1 MNVILLEKIGKLG
14 EIGDTASVKSG
25 YARNFLFPQGKAIP
39 ATKANLTEFEGRK
52 TELLAKHDAK
62 VAESQRRAKLVNGV
76 SLSIEVNASDEGHL
90 FGSVGT
96 REIADAVN
104 ALAGSDIAK
113 REVLLPNGAIREL
126 GAIEVALDLGHDIRA
141 TISLAVV
148 SLKSAAGVSEDGSII
163 EEIDQREAAEAAEA
177 STADAVDAP
186 AAKEATEMS
195 AQPVEASGEEAPA
208 EEAAEAVSETKTEA
222 DDSSN

>member
-52 TELLAKHDAK
+52 TELLAKYDAK

>member
-39 ATKANLTEFEGRK
+39 ATKANLNEFEGRK
-52 TELLAKHDAK
+52 TELLAKYDAK

-113 REVLLPNGAIREL
+113 SEVLLPNGAIREL

-195 AQPVEASGEEAPA
+195 AQSVEASGEEAPA

>member
-52 TELLAKHDAK
+52 TEVLAKHDAK

-148 SLKSAAGVSEDGSII
+148 GLKSAAGVSEDGSII

-195 AQPVEASGEEAPA
+195 AQSVEASGEEAPA

>member
-52 TELLAKHDAK
+52 TELLAKYDAK
-62 VAESQRRAKLVNGV
+62 LAESQRRAKLVNGV

-96 REIADAVN
+96 RDIADAVN

-195 AQPVEASGEEAPA
+195 AQSVEASGEEAPA

>member
-1 MNVILLEKIGKLG
+1 MNVILLEKLGKLG

-52 TELLAKHDAK
+52 TELLAKYDAK
-62 VAESQRRAKLVNGV
+62 LAESQRRAKLVNGV

-195 AQPVEASGEEAPA
+195 AQSVEASGEEAPA